1 MSRTL
6 SPITILASSRG
17 SDFNLRAAALEVL
30 NDALRSLGVIIAAI
44 VIATTG
50 FMQADV
56 LAGLLIAALIVPR
69 TS

>member
-1 MSRTL
+1 M
-6 SPITILASSRG
+6 
-17 SDFNLRAAALEVL
+17 RAAALEVL